1 MRQQGALAY
10 GTRRPPTRAPF
21 GAEKGSQRTWGRGVR
36 GTSPPLPSRALRPS
50 LFLRLPPS
58 PPPSLPC
65 PSPSPDSLAHPV
77 SIPTPAHPHAHTIR
91 RTQAFILTPPPTLPP
106 AHVLAGVT
114 GPLARTRS
122 TAGTASMSRDRSSTH
137 RRRSVAARL
146 MRLAAAGLVMAVG
159 AAAVWVQAAGHH
171 CVHDRLQA
179 RVLQSVAQ
187 QHRPPGSVSAL
198 GLPYVSADPI
208 SSAHTVD
215 WALADSTSP
224 SVAHSADWGTLRIL
238 VSTADLTDPDCYCSY
253 VGQLV
258 NNHAGALDICKG
270 EDILTDAKRHI
281 LVTYLL
287 PLALQLHAERL
298 EVRQVQGTWKVTG
311 MEGDVCGTFKVP
323 EEHVTVGFSNI
334 DFVLYVASVPSDPGV
349 MAWAVMCQAFPD
361 DRPAVGV
368 VNIPTAYI
376 QSAYDQI
383 MVRTVAHEV
392 AHALGFDLTAFD
404 ALELIHEVN
413 NLRERDY
420 EVPVLNTPTVVAKA
434 REQYGCTTLT
444 FLELEDTGGSGF
456 AGSHLKG
463 RNAKDELMAP
473 ASDAGYYTNLTMAV
487 FHDFGFYQADFTKAE
502 VMPWAYL
509 ASCDFITKKCME
521 NNITQWPEMFCNTTE
536 RRYRCPSDRLKIGTC
551 SIATYDNPL
560 PTYFR
565 YFTKTSV
572 GGRSSFLDYCPVI
585 VGSSDGAC
593 NQDPSTASPSLKE
606 FNVFSDASRC
616 LDGAFTPKHS
626 TGPPGPYNGLC
637 ANVKCD
643 RAHHTYSV
651 QVYGSSGY
659 VACTP
664 GQSIELA
671 TTSDAF
677 VEGSYIMCPLYVEV
691 CQANIKGVI
700 DFEGDAADTAAV

>member
-10 GTRRPPTRAPF
+10 GTRRPPTRALF
-21 GAEKGSQRTWGRGVR
+21 GAEKGSQRAWGRGVR

-58 PPPSLPC
+58 LPPPLP
-65 PSPSPDSLAHPV
+65 PSSSPDSLAHSV

-91 RTQAFILTPPPTLPP
+91 RTQAFILTPPSTLPP

-114 GPLARTRS
+114 GPLARTR
-122 TAGTASMSRDRSSTH
+122 GTASMSRDRSSTH

-159 AAAVWVQAAGHH
+159 AAAVWAQAAGHH
-171 CVHDRLQA
+171 CIHDKLQA

-198 GLPYVSADPI
+198 GLPYVFADPI

-215 WALADSTSP
+215 WAQADSTSP
-224 SVAHSADWGTLRIL
+224 SVAHSADWGAMRIY
-238 VSTADLTDPDCYCSY
+238 VSYADLIDPDYYCSY
-253 VGQLV
+253 VGQLID
-258 NNHAGALDICKG
+258 NHHGAIDICEAK
-270 EDILTDAKRHI
+270 DILTDVKRHTLI
-281 LVTYLL
+281 NILL
-287 PLALQLHAERL
+287 PLALQLHVERL
-298 EVRQVQGTWKVTG
+298 KVKQVQGTWKVTG
-311 MEGDVCGTFKVP
+311 MEGDVCGEFKVP

-334 DFVLYVASVPSDPGV
+334 DFVLYVASVPSEPGV
-349 MAWAVMCQAFPD
+349 IAWAVMCEAFPD
-361 DRPAVGV
+361 GRPAVGV
-368 VNIPTAYI
+368 MNIPAATI
-376 QSAYDQI
+376 GSAYDQI

-392 AHALGFDLTAFD
+392 AHALGFDLTIFED
-404 ALELIHEVN
+404 LELIDDVKD
-413 NLRERDY
+413 LRGRDY
-420 EVPVLNTPTVVAKA
+420 YVPVVNSPTVVAKA
-434 REQYGCTTLT
+434 REQYGCATLEY
-444 FLELEDTGGSGF
+444 LELEDQGGSDS

-463 RNAKDELMAP
+463 RNAQDELMAP
-473 ASDAGYYTNLTMAV
+473 DMGAGYYTALTMAI
-487 FHDFGFYQADFTKAE
+487 FQDLGFYQADFSMAE

-509 ASCDFITKKCME
+509 ATCDFLTKKCME
-521 NNITQWPEMFCNTTE
+521 RNITQWPEMFCNTTE

-560 PTYFR
+560 PTYFQ

-572 GGRSSFLDYCPVI
+572 GGRSSFMDYCPVI
-585 VGSSDGAC
+585 VGYSTAAC
-593 NQDPSTASPSLKE
+593 NQDPSMASPSLKE
-606 FNVFSDASRC
+606 FNVFSDAARC
-616 LDGAFTPKHS
+616 LDGVFRPKHS

-664 GQSIELA
+664 GQRLELA
-671 TTSDAF
+671 TTSTAF